1 MWDFFLSIHEPGH
14 VTRVAVSVFVV
25 ILTLLTPWALA
36 SAMLHSRSSGSHRSL
51 KTPPPPPTDA
61 TRSLEALVAFLRRLQ
76 QLEQYRDRYIL
87 RELLLDLLTGR

>member
-14 VTRVAVSVFVV
+14 VTRVAVSIFVV

-36 SAMLHSRSSGSHRSL
+36 SAMLHSRETR
-51 KTPPPPPTDA
+51 PPPPPTDA
-61 TRSLEALVAFLRRLQ
+61 TRSLEALVAFLRRLH